1 VPDYDTWRAA
11 VSEQNKALVR
21 KIYQATET
29 GDAAILDAVVTED
42 VIEHPLNPGQP
53 PGREALK
60 RIFGGF
66 SVLVPDL
73 RITVEDVIAAGD
85 RVAVRS
91 TVAGTPAGP
100 YLGVDPAG
108 RPMRFEAIDIW
119 RIEDGLVAEGWH
131 VEDFVAALVDW
142 GVLSFAARPQ
152 ETAPPPADAAMDSPA
167 DPLAVVRRWHQALR
181 SADVGVLGTIFGDHF
196 VNHGPIGAGVPISSG
211 RAGISD
217 DVISLH
223 RAFPDIDVIAAD
235 MFAEHD
241 KVVTRIITRGTHL
254 GPLPHIPPTARRTAV
269 MGHEIWRVANERI
282 LEHWGRFEDLDLL
295 HQLGVLPA
303 PPVPA

>member
-1 VPDYDTWRAA
+1 M
-11 VSEQNKALVR
+11 SEQHKALVR

-29 GDAAILDAVVTED
+29 GDTAILDTVVTDD

-60 RIFGGF
+60 QIFGGF

-73 RITVEDVIAAGD
+73 RITVEDIVAGGD
-85 RVAVRS
+85 RAAVRS
-91 TVAGTPAGP
+91 TVTGTPAGP

-119 RIEDGLVAEGWH
+119 RIQDGLVAEGWH
-131 VEDFVAALVDW
+131 VEDFAAALVDW
-142 GVLSFAARPQ
+142 GALTFASRPRDV
-152 ETAPPPADAAMDSPA
+152 TPPPAADAAMDAPA
-167 DPLAVVRRWHQALR
+167 DPQGAVRRWYQAPR
-181 SADVGVLGTIFGDHF
+181 SADTGVIATIADDHF
-196 VNHGPIGAGVPISSG
+196 VNHGPIGAGIPMSTGRSG
-211 RAGISD
+211 IGE

-223 RAFPDIDVIAAD
+223 RAFPDIDVIVAD

-241 KVVTRIITRGTHL
+241 KVVTRVIARGTHL

-269 MGHEIWRVANERI
+269 MGHEIWRVANGRM

-295 HQLGVLPA
+295 QQLGVLPT
-303 PPVPA
+303 PPVQP

>member
-1 VPDYDTWRAA
+1 M
-11 VSEQNKALVR
+11 SEQNKALVR

-29 GDAAILDAVVTED
+29 GDAAILDAVVTDD

-60 RIFGGF
+60 QIFGGF
-66 SVLVPDL
+66 SVLVPGL
-73 RITVEDVIAAGD
+73 RIAVEDIIAGGD

-91 TVAGTPAGP
+91 TVTGTPAGP

-119 RIEDGLVAEGWH
+119 RVQDGLVAEGWH

-142 GVLSFAARPQ
+142 GALIFASRPRD
-152 ETAPPPADAAMDSPA
+152 TAPPSAADAAMDAPA
-167 DPLAVVRRWHQALR
+167 DPLDVVRRWYRALR
-181 SADVGVLGTIFGDHF
+181 SADIGVIGTIFGDHF
-196 VNHGPIGAGVPISSG
+196 VNHGPIGAGVPMSPGRSG
-211 RAGISD
+211 IGG

-223 RAFPDIDVIAAD
+223 RAFPDIDVVGAD

-241 KVVTRIITRGTHL
+241 KVVTRVIVRGTHL

-269 MGHEIWRVANERI
+269 MGHEIWRVANGRI

-295 HQLGVLPA
+295 QQLAVLPT
-303 PPVPA
+303 PPVPAWPGC

>member
-1 VPDYDTWRAA
+1 M
-11 VSEQNKALVR
+11 SEQNKALVR

-29 GDAAILDAVVTED
+29 GDAAILDAVVTDD

-60 RIFGGF
+60 QIFGGF

-73 RITVEDVIAAGD
+73 RITVEDIIAGGD
-85 RVAVRS
+85 RAAVRS
-91 TVAGTPAGP
+91 TVTGTPAGP

-131 VEDFVAALVDW
+131 VEDFVAALVGW
-142 GVLSFAARPQ
+142 GALTFASRPRAAA
-152 ETAPPPADAAMDSPA
+152 APSAAPQAAAPAAGAAEG
-167 DPLAVVRRWHQALR
+167 PLDVVRRWYQTLR
-181 SADVGVLGTIFGDHF
+181 SADTGAIGAIIDDRF
-196 VNHGPIGAGVPISSG
+196 VNHGPIGAGVPLSTG
-211 RAGISD
+211 RAGIGD
-217 DVISLH
+217 DVLSLH
-223 RAFPDIDVIAAD
+223 RAFPDLDVIVAD

-241 KVVTRIITRGTHL
+241 KVVTRVIARGTHL

-269 MGHEIWRVANERI
+269 MGHEIWRVANGRI

-295 HQLGVLPA
+295 QQLGVLPA
-303 PPVPA
+303 PPIPA

>member
-1 VPDYDTWRAA
+1 M
-11 VSEQNKALVR
+11 SEQNKTLVR

-29 GDAAILDAVVTED
+29 GDADILDAVVTED

-60 RIFGGF
+60 QIFGGF

-73 RITVEDVIAAGD
+73 RITVEDIIAGGD
-85 RVAVRS
+85 RAAVRS
-91 TVAGTPAGP
+91 TVTGTPAGP

-119 RIEDGLVAEGWH
+119 YIEDGLVTEGWH
-131 VEDFVAALVDW
+131 VEDFVAALVGWDA
-142 GVLSFAARPQ
+142 LTYASRPPAAAAPSA
-152 ETAPPPADAAMDSPA
+152 APPAAAPAADGAD
-167 DPLAVVRRWHQALR
+167 DPLDVVRRWYQALR
-181 SADVGVLGTIFGDHF
+181 TADTGAIGTIIDDRF
-196 VNHGPIGAGVPISSG
+196 VNRGPIGAGVPMSTGKAEIG
-211 RAGISD
+211 D
-217 DVISLH
+217 DVLSLH
-223 RAFPDIDVIAAD
+223 RAFPDIDMIVAD

-241 KVVTRIITRGTHL
+241 KVVTRVIARGTHL

-269 MGHEIWRVANERI
+269 MGHEIWRVANGRV

-295 HQLGVLPA
+295 QQLGILPT
-303 PPVPA
+303 PPISA

>member
-1 VPDYDTWRAA
+1 M
-11 VSEQNKALVR
+11 SEQNKALVR

-29 GDAAILDAVVTED
+29 GDAAILDSVVTEG

-60 RIFGGF
+60 QIFGGF
-66 SVLVPDL
+66 SVVVPDL
-73 RITVEDVIAAGD
+73 RITVEDIIADGD

-91 TVAGTPAGP
+91 IVTGTPAGP

-119 RIEDGLVAEGWH
+119 HIEGGLVTEGWH
-131 VEDFVAALVDW
+131 IEDFVAALVGW
-142 GVLSFAARPQ
+142 GALTFASRPQ
-152 ETAPPPADAAMDSPA
+152 QDAPPPTVHEAMDGLG
-167 DPLAVVRRWHQALR
+167 DLMGVVRRWYQALR
-181 SADVGVLGTIFGDHF
+181 SADTGAFGAIIDDQF
-196 VNHGPIGAGVPISSG
+196 VNHGPIGAGIPLSSG
-211 RAGISD
+211 RDGVSD

-223 RAFPDIDVIAAD
+223 RAFPDLDVIVAD

-241 KVVTRIITRGTHL
+241 KVVTRVIARGTHL

-269 MGHEIWRVANERI
+269 MGHEIWRIDNGRI

-295 HQLGVLPA
+295 QQLGILPT
-303 PPVPA
+303 PPIPA

>member
-1 VPDYDTWRAA
+1 M
-11 VSEQNKALVR
+11 SEQHKALVR

-60 RIFGGF
+60 QIFGGF

-73 RITVEDVIAAGD
+73 RITVEDIIASGD
-85 RVAVRS
+85 RAAVRS
-91 TVAGTPAGP
+91 TVTGTPAGP
-100 YLGVDPAG
+100 YLGIDPAG
-108 RPMRFEAIDIW
+108 RSMQFEAIDIW
-119 RIEDGLVAEGWH
+119 HIEDGLVTEGWH

-142 GVLSFAARPQ
+142 GALTFASRASAAAAPSA
-152 ETAPPPADAAMDSPA
+152 APPAAAPAAGRA
-167 DPLAVVRRWHQALR
+167 DGPLDVVRCWYQALR
-181 SADVGVLGTIFGDHF
+181 SADTGAIVAIIDDRF
-196 VNHGPIGAGVPISSG
+196 VNHGPIGAGVPLSTG
-211 RAGISD
+211 RAGIGD
-217 DVISLH
+217 DLLSLH
-223 RAFPDIDVIAAD
+223 QAFPDIDVIVAD

-241 KVVTRIITRGTHL
+241 KVVTRVIARGTHL

-269 MGHEIWRVANERI
+269 MGHEIWRVADGRI

-295 HQLGVLPA
+295 QQLGVLPT
-303 PPVPA
+303 PSVPA